1 MALRVRIPAPHRASQ
16 AGSPA
21 GRRRL
26 APALAH
32 VARRLAQA
40 LVVVWGVSLVAFVV
54 ARLLPGNPV
63 YLIVGANA
71 DEQTIAE
78 ATQRLGLD
86 ESIPQQYWNFLKG
99 LLTGDLGTSW
109 TTANPVTTDIA
120 ERLPATLELGAVALL
135 FALLMSIPLGVTAAL
150 RPRGPVRRAVDVLTA
165 GGVAIPQFWL
175 GLMLIYFFYF
185 RLGWAPPPLG
195 RLPGAS
201 APEEVTG
208 FLLIDSLL
216 AGDLDAW
223 LNALHAIL
231 LPAITLA
238 LTIQPPLLR
247 LVQVTMTRTLESDPI
262 RTARAM
268 GLSFR
273 SVVYHDALRLV
284 LLPILNMVGLLV
296 GIVLSSSV
304 LVETV
309 FAWPGIGL
317 YAVQAINAS
326 DYAALQG
333 VVLVSAVVYVTIYV
347 LIDVVQIFVDP
358 RLRAS

>member
-1 MALRVRIPAPHRASQ
+1 VI
-16 AGSPA
+16 
-21 GRRRL
+21 
-26 APALAH
+26 
-32 VARRLAQA
+32 
-40 LVVVWGVSLVAFVV
+40 WGVSLVAFVV

-78 ATQRLGLD
+78 ATRRLGLD
-86 ESIPQQYWNFLKG
+86 KSIPEQYWLFLKG

-120 ERLPATLELGAVALL
+120 ERLPATLELAAIALL
-135 FALLMSIPLGVTAAL
+135 FALLMSIPLGVAAAL
-150 RPRGPVRRAVDVLTA
+150 RPRGLVRRAVDVLTA
-165 GGVAIPQFWL
+165 GGVAVPQFWL
-175 GLMLIYFFYF
+175 GLMLIYFFF
-185 RLGWAPPPLG
+185 FKLGWAPPPLG
-195 RLPGAS
+195 RLSGAS
-201 APEEVTG
+201 PPDEITG
-208 FLLIDSLL
+208 FLLIDSLI
-216 AGDLDAW
+216 AGDGEAW
-223 LNALHAIL
+223 WNALHAIL

-247 LVQVTMTRTLESDPI
+247 LVQVTMTRVLESDPI

-284 LLPILNMVGLLV
+284 MLPILNMVGLLV
-296 GIVLSSSV
+296 GILLSSSV

-333 VVLVSAVVYVTIYV
+333 VVLVSAIAYVSVYV
-347 LIDVVQIFVDP
+347 LIEIVQVFVDP
-358 RLRAS
+358 RLRGS

>member
-1 MALRVRIPAPHRASQ
+1 MRIPLPHRATP
-16 AGSPA
+16 PA
-21 GRRRL
+21 GETAGERRI
-26 APALAH
+26 APVALQI
-32 VARRLAQA
+32 ARRVLQA
-40 LVVVWGVSLVAFVV
+40 LVVIWGVTVVTFVV

-78 ATQRLGLD
+78 ATRRLGLD
-86 ESIPQQYWNFLKG
+86 KSIPEQYGVFMRG
-99 LLTGDLGTSW
+99 LLSGDLGTAW

-120 ERLPATLELGAVALL
+120 QRLPATLELGLVALL
-135 FALLMSIPLGVTAAL
+135 FALMMSIPLGIAAAL
-150 RPRGPVRRAVDVLTA
+150 NPRGVVRRLVDVLTA
-165 GGVAIPQFWL
+165 AGVALPQFWL
-175 GLMLIYFFYF
+175 GLMLIYFFFF

-195 RLPGAS
+195 RMSGGAPP
-201 APEEVTG
+201 ADITG
-208 FLLIDSLL
+208 FLLADSLF

-223 LNALHAIL
+223 ARALHAL
-231 LPAITLA
+231 VLPAVTLA
-238 LTIQPPLLR
+238 ITIQPPLLR
-247 LVQVTMTRTLESDPI
+247 LVQVTMTRALDSDAI

-284 LLPILNMVGLLV
+284 MLPILNMIGLLF
-296 GIVLSSSV
+296 GILLSSSV

-333 VVLVSAVVYVTIYV
+333 VVIVTAVAYVSVYVF
-347 LIDVVQIFVDP
+347 IDVVQIFIDP

>member
-1 MALRVRIPAPHRASQ
+1 VI
-16 AGSPA
+16 
-21 GRRRL
+21 
-26 APALAH
+26 
-32 VARRLAQA
+32 
-40 LVVVWGVSLVAFVV
+40 WGVSLVAFVV

-63 YLIVGANA
+63 YLIVGSNA
-71 DEQTIAE
+71 DEQTIVE
-78 ATQRLGLD
+78 ATRRLGLD
-86 ESIPQQYWNFLKG
+86 KSIPEQYGIFMKG

-120 ERLPATLELGAVALL
+120 ARLPATLELAAVALL
-135 FALLMSIPLGVTAAL
+135 FALLMSIPLGVAAAL
-150 RPRGPVRRAVDVLTA
+150 RPRGLVRRVVDVLTA
-165 GGVAIPQFWL
+165 GGVAVPQFWL
-175 GLMLIYFFYF
+175 GLMLIYFFF
-185 RLGWAPPPLG
+185 FKLGWAPPPLG
-195 RLPGAS
+195 RLSGAS
-201 APEEVTG
+201 PPDEITG

-216 AGDLDAW
+216 AADGEAW
-223 LNALHAIL
+223 WTALHSIL

-247 LVQVTMTRTLESDPI
+247 LVQVTMTRVLESDPI

-296 GIVLSSSV
+296 GILLSSSV

-333 VVLVSAVVYVTIYV
+333 VVLVSAIAYVTVYV
-347 LIDVVQIFVDP
+347 LIEIVQVFVDP
-358 RLRAS
+358 RLRGS